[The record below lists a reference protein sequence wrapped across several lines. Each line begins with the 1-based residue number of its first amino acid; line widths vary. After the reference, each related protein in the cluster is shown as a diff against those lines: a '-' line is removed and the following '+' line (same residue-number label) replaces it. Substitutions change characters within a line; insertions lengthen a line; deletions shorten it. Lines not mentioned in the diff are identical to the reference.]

1 MKNIQVKVKGSIST
15 IETLDLVD
23 GKLLVLDAL
32 RGASYEL
39 FNTETGMAPQSI
51 TAVRIDQDLFI
62 ILDKDENG
70 SSEDAEPDILI
81 LDYYGKDRGE
91 EGNTDATGIVMGLA
105 EDGKYYAYIPES
117 SETKDAISVLA
128 SEVIT
133 QQVLGGEEISV
144 GVFYPWW
151 ALLGLLPL
159 AMLGEHHDDPEY
171 PVLND
176 DKSTAEVGQSVVVN
190 VLNND
195 TDEQNDIDPTS
206 VKLLDKEGNKVTE
219 LTVSGEGQWVVN
231 STTGEVTFT
240 PETDFTGDPKPVQYI
255 AADKEGN
262 KADSPA
268 TITVNYAQNTQAV
281 ADVAQESNAGNNVK
295 NQPGDDVLTG
305 GSGDDIFIWT
315 AADKGSV
322 GSPDTDTVTNFGTG
336 NDKLDLSELLPS
348 ATEANITDY
357 ISVSGAD
364 MYINTN
370 GGVSDVSYDLH
381 IILTGNT
388 SDLDTLV
395 NNSQIII

>member
-268 TITVNYAQNTQAV
+268 TITVNYAQNTQA
-281 ADVAQESNAGNNVK
+281 
-295 NQPGDDVLTG
+295 
-305 GSGDDIFIWT
+305 
-315 AADKGSV
+315 
-322 GSPDTDTVTNFGTG
+322 
-336 NDKLDLSELLPS
+336 SELLPS